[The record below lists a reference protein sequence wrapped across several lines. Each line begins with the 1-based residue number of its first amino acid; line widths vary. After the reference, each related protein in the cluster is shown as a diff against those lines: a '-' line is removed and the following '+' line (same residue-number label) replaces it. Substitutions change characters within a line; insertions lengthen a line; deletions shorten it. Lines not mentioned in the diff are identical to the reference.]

1 MNPTHSRDLEGQPIL
16 TQYLYTSHCL
26 LQKCMHTLH
35 LHKPRISG
43 CCFLLSSPH
52 SFFFLLYLTL
62 SHPFHLCSFPVACLL
77 SFFLPFFLTL
87 ILSLRPIFCLIAP
100 ISSTSRCPNSESVHF
115 NLIDS
120 LVGMMDSLSQ
130 FAAGFAPTSA
140 PRHTC

>member
-35 LHKPRISG
+35 LHKPVFPDAAFYSAH
-43 CCFLLSSPH
+43 LTL
-52 SFFFLLYLTL
+52 FFFYTSHSLTL
-62 SHPFHLCSFPVACLL
+62 FIYVPSPWL

-140 PRHTC
+140 PRNTC